1 MTQLNTAMR
10 YFILISSQPNP
21 RSRKKARLSS
31 PEDSFQVGSLVP
43 TSQSD
48 EEDLASMKEQ
58 AQLPTPTLE
67 NDKDMDLSL
76 EPTLDNDEDMNISS
90 DNSLFSEP
98 TSKAKS
104 TNYHSRTPNSTSHST
119 GQMLTPPL
127 TVSAP
132 TPIPLDPATKTAQ
145 IIAQIKERAYA
156 KTHSSPEVAPLEFID
171 DLDESDDDFLP
182 VLPLVTKPAR

>member
-1 MTQLNTAMR
+1 MG
-10 YFILISSQPNP
+10 FH
-21 RSRKKARLSS
+21 
-31 PEDSFQVGSLVP
+31 VP

-48 EEDLASMKEQ
+48 EEDLAPIKGQ

-67 NDKDMDLSL
+67 GNENMDVSEDDSL
-76 EPTLDNDEDMNISS
+76 FCEPTTKATSTNCHTRTPNSINQNMDVSED
-90 DNSLFSEP
+90 DSLFSEP
-98 TSKAKS
+98 TTKATS
-104 TNYHSRTPNSTSHST
+104 TNCHTKTPNSTNHPT

-127 TVSAP
+127 TVSLP

-171 DLDESDDDFLP
+171 DLEDSDDDFLLP
-182 VLPLVTKPAR
+182 VLPLVTKPARCDLISLPTHETMN